1 MTEELLVD
9 RRGFLN
15 AARAIVGVGVLGG
28 ISLLVLKKPGTSSGD
43 DCIRKIACSGC
54 SIFAHCDLPRA
65 LLNRKAA
72 DHA

>member
-1 MTEELLVD
+1 MTEQLCID
-9 RRGFLN
+9 RRGFLH

-28 ISLLVLKKPGTSSGD
+28 ISLLVLKKPGRGAD
-43 DCIRKIACSGC
+43 DCIRKIACTHC
-54 SIFAHCDLPRA
+54 SIFANCDLPRA